1 MSRYCAT
8 TSPNALPGFA
18 PLLISAE
25 ILSDG
30 TDHGPLI
37 VFGYLSIADCIDKP
51 EATKELKR
59 KMVDDERGE
68 GPVSAAIVV
77 MIMAFLGVALWIAFK
92 AIMHQATTTV
102 ATQVSQL
109 GQ

>member
-1 MSRYCAT
+1 MDPRRNIRQSIAMAAT
-8 TSPNALPGFA
+8 AVA
-18 PLLISAE
+18 VVMISVGA
-25 ILSDG
+25 
-30 TDHGPLI
+30 
-37 VFGYLSIADCIDKP
+37 YLSVGTAIAS
-51 EATKELKR
+51 LKR